1 MTVDA
6 PEPRTTARSLSPDA
20 YRRICGVA
28 LVLLAG
34 IVVTGA
40 AVRLT
45 GSGLGCSDWPTCE
58 QDRFVPEAE
67 FHGWIEFGNRLITGL
82 VSVAVIAA
90 VLGSLARRPRRA
102 DLVRWSWGLV
112 AGVVGQV
119 VLGGIVVLS
128 HLNPWLVLGHFALS
142 MVLVFNAVVLHHRAG
157 DHARV
162 ATGVAPRPIPVL
174 TAMLVGLAMVVMAT
188 GTLVTGTGPHAGS
201 RDEPVARLPFQVSE
215 VARVHG
221 ITVVLTLVVVAALVL
236 AVHRHAP
243 AGHPLH
249 SAARWL
255 VAVVAA
261 QAAIGWTQYF
271 TGVPALLVGLHV
283 AGATAL
289 WMVVVRLRLLAG
301 DASRDPSS
309 AHSGTGARTE
319 NAHPG
324 DGGNGS

>member
-6 PEPRTTARSLSPDA
+6 PDLRTAPRRLSPDA
-20 YRRICGVA
+20 YLRICGVA
-28 LVLLAG
+28 LFLLVG

-40 AVRLT
+40 AVRLS

-67 FHGWIEFGNRLITGL
+67 IHGWIEFGNRLITGL
-82 VSVAVIAA
+82 VSIAVIAA
-90 VLGSLARRPRRA
+90 VLGSLARSPRRS

-119 VLGGIVVLS
+119 VLGGIVVIS

-157 DHARV
+157 AHARPGPQAIALSV
-162 ATGVAPRPIPVL
+162 RRLTGLLAGLVVVVL
-174 TAMLVGLAMVVMAT
+174 AT
-188 GTLVTGTGPHAGS
+188 GTLVTGTGPHTGS
-201 RDEPVARLPFQVSE
+201 RDDPIARLPFTVRE

-221 ITVVLTLVVVAALVL
+221 TTVIVVLIVSAALTL
-236 AVHRHAP
+236 AVRRHVP
-243 AGHPLH
+243 SGDSLQQVI
-249 SAARWL
+249 RWL
-255 VAVVAA
+255 VAVIVV

-271 TGVPALLVGLHV
+271 TGVPVLLVGLHV

-289 WMVVVRLRLLAG
+289 WMVVIKLRLLAT
-301 DASRDPSS
+301 DATDSTSNE
-309 AHSGTGARTE
+309 G
-319 NAHPG
+319 G
-324 DGGNGS
+324 DGR

>member
-1 MTVDA
+1 VTADA
-6 PEPRTTARSLSPDA
+6 TDPQASPRRLSPDA

-28 LVLLAG
+28 LVLLAA

-67 FHGWIEFGNRLITGL
+67 FHGWVEFGNRLITGL

-90 VLGSLARRPRRA
+90 VLGSMARTSRRA
-102 DLVRWSWGLV
+102 DLLRWSWGLV
-112 AGVVGQV
+112 AGVIGQG

-142 MVLVFNAVVLHHRAG
+142 MVLVWNAVVLHHLAG

-162 ATGVAPRPIPVL
+162 SSVVLPAVRRRTRSL
-174 TAMLVGLAMVVMAT
+174 TALLAGLAMVVLST
-188 GTLVTGTGPHAGS
+188 GTLVTGTGPHTGS
-201 RDEPVARLPFQVSE
+201 RDDPISRLPFSIRD

-221 ITVVLTLVVVAALVL
+221 TMVVIVLLVVVALV
-236 AVHRHAP
+236 AHARREP
-243 AGHPLH
+243 PGQPLTR
-249 SAARWL
+249 SVRWL

-261 QAAIGWTQYF
+261 QATIGWTQYF
-271 TGVPALLVGLHV
+271 TGVPAVLVALHV
-283 AGATAL
+283 AGATAF
-289 WMVVVRLRLLAG
+289 WMVVVKIRLLAT
-301 DASRDPSS
+301 DTPPEV
-309 AHSGTGARTE
+309 AR
-319 NAHPG
+319 
-324 DGGNGS
+324 

>member
-6 PEPRTTARSLSPDA
+6 PDLRTAPRRLSPDA
-20 YRRICGVA
+20 YLRICRVA
-28 LVLLAG
+28 LVLLVG

-58 QDRFVPEAE
+58 QDRFIPEAE
-67 FHGWIEFGNRLITGL
+67 IHGWIEFGNRLITGL
-82 VSVAVIAA
+82 VSIAVIAA
-90 VLGSLARRPRRA
+90 VLGSLARSPRRS
-102 DLVRWSWGLV
+102 DLVSWSWGLV

-157 DHARV
+157 DHIRPGPRAIALSVRRL
-162 ATGVAPRPIPVL
+162 TGLL
-174 TAMLVGLAMVVMAT
+174 TGLAVVVLAT

-201 RDEPVARLPFQVSE
+201 REDPIARLPFTVRE

-221 ITVVLTLVVVAALVL
+221 TTVVITLIVVAALTL
-236 AVHRHAP
+236 AVRRHVP
-243 AGHPLH
+243 SGDPLQQ
-249 SAARWL
+249 AVRWL
-255 VAVVAA
+255 IALVVA

-271 TGVPALLVGLHV
+271 TGVPVVLVGLHV

-289 WMVVVRLRLLAG
+289 WMVVVKLRLLTTYF
-301 DASRDPSS
+301 SS
-309 AHSGTGARTE
+309 ATSDESDDRR
-319 NAHPG
+319 
-324 DGGNGS
+324 